1 MSNIALSSAMRAN
14 LTSLQQTAQ
23 LMDQT
28 QLRLS
33 TLKSVN
39 SVTDDPVKF
48 FTSQALSSRASIL
61 DGVKSGIS
69 SALNTIS
76 AATTGVDSIK
86 ESISSLES
94 VVAQARTI
102 AGKSDSD
109 SNTLRA
115 DLVNQYND
123 LLDQID
129 NTVEDSS
136 YNGVNLLKA
145 STSLRVNFNE
155 DASTSRTVAG
165 FDANYSALG
174 SGGAASGSVSVAQT
188 SDTVTA
194 TLGTAG
200 TVVATDGASVAASTV
215 DVTFGNT
222 SVSVTN
228 FNTNSQGSTSA
239 SAGDVTITL
248 SNGGTVN
255 LDAGSTV
262 VDGNVQIA
270 RAANGD
276 LTVTYDDNGDGTF
289 AAGTSSGDDAVSIT
303 FAGTGG
309 VAGGVTS
316 TINGTAAA
324 YTSTVTM
331 TNTTGTYTVGTA
343 DGTSGG
349 GTIGGSGG
357 AGLGRLTADATGSAL
372 DTDTELDTLVTRLS
386 SARTYLDKESS
397 NMGANVSMLT
407 TRSNFLTSLMDTL
420 NAGSDD
426 LTQADTNLEG
436 ANMLALQTRQQLG
449 VTSLSLASQ
458 ALQGVL
464 RLF

>member
-14 LTSLQQTAQ
+14 LTSLQQTAS

-39 SVTDDPVKF
+39 SVTDDPVKY

-76 AATTGVDSIK
+76 AATTGIDSIK

-102 AGKSDSD
+102 AGKTDSD
-109 SNTLRA
+109 SNSKRA

-174 SGGAASGSVSVAQT
+174 TGGAASGSVSVSQT
-188 SDTVTA
+188 STTVTA

-200 TVVATDGASVAASTV
+200 TVVATDGSDLAAS
-215 DVTFGNT
+215 
-222 SVSVTN
+222 SVSVA
-228 FNTNSQGSTSA
+228 FGNSSVTMTGFDTDSSDA
-239 SAGDVTITL
+239 SAGNVTITL
-248 SNGGTVN
+248 SNGGSVN
-255 LDAGSTV
+255 LAVGSTV
-262 VDGNVQIA
+262 TDGNVQFA
-270 RAANGD
+270 RAANGN

-289 AAGTSSGDDAVSIT
+289 SAGTTSGDDQVSIA
-303 FAGTGG
+303 FGTG
-309 VAGGVTS
+309 VVTS
-316 TINGTAAA
+316 TVNGTAAN

-331 TNTTGTYTVGTA
+331 TNTAGAYTVGSA
-343 DGTSGG
+343 DGSAGG

-357 AGLGRLTADATGSAL
+357 AGLGRLTVDATGSAL
-372 DTDTELDTLVTRLS
+372 DTDTELDALVTRLS
-386 SARTYLDKESS
+386 SARTYLEKESS

-407 TRSNFLTSLMDTL
+407 TRSNFLTSLMNTL
-420 NAGSDD
+420 NTGSDD
-426 LTQADTNLEG
+426 LTKADTNLEG